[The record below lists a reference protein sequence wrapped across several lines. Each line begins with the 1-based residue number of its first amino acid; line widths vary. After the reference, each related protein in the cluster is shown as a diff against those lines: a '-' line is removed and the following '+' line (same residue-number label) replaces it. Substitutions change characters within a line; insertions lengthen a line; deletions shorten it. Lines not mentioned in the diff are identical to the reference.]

1 MEMRVFIAI
10 GCLVC
15 VGCELNITQPS
26 AGAAPAPDGSAIT
39 ITSTNNNTN
48 NNDRSDTAAVPTPG
62 PGGESGGEPG
72 VALPLPAYGEGVTRE
87 IAATHP
93 ALLANSCQLTT
104 GESAWQFLDLVIGTL
119 RARDPRWGYLCKDA
133 SCQTI
138 ARDIVAYRAS
148 AGTSGIWLVDI
159 IGNHCPGPSD
169 PPPAVRWGVLPFET
183 ARPWTGAR

>member
-1 MEMRVFIAI
+1 MRQLLALAL
-10 GCLVC
+10 CLVAL
-15 VGCELNITQPS
+15 GCELNITQPS

-48 NNDRSDTAAVPTPG
+48 NNDRSDTAAPASG
-62 PGGESGGEPG
+62 PGGGSGGEPG

-87 IAATHP
+87 VAANNP
-93 ALLANSCQLTT
+93 GLLANSCQLTT

-119 RARDPRWGYLCKDA
+119 RARDPRWGYLCKDGT
-133 SCQTI
+133 CQTI

-148 AGTSGIWLVDI
+148 AGTTGIHIVDV
-159 IGNHCPGPSD
+159 IGNHCPGPAD

-183 ARPWTGAR
+183 SRPWTGAR